1 MNTTIEIVSN
11 VQACPTLHGWLV
23 MGTASALY
31 IQERKSYT
39 LAIHAGIHDIGQND
53 EIALVELPVF

>member
-1 MNTTIEIVSN
+1 ME
-11 VQACPTLHGWLV
+11 
-23 MGTASALY
+23 TASALY

-39 LAIHAGIHDIGQND
+39 LAIHAGIHDIRQND